1 MIASLRELNSKKELF
16 RQQREAQWDMVSA
29 KGYDHHRGE
38 APRFR
43 RRESQDQRRT
53 EVTLGEFSHCEG

>member
-29 KGYDHHRGE
+29 KGYDEKSMGGAYHWK
-38 APRFR
+38 R
-43 RRESQDQRRT
+43 RHGLAGSS
-53 EVTLGEFSHCEG
+53 LA